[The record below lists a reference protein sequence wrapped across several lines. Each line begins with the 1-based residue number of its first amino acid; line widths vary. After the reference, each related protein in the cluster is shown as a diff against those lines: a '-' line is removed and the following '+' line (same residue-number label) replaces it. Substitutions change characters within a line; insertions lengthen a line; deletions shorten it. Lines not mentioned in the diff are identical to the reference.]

1 MELINFD
8 RIHWQLKVN
17 YGATTELVD
26 NLIDTGFGDF
36 PEEVIQIGKSIVAEY
51 VSGVLSVPQNPIRG
65 KLLSFIKSQGAY
77 YILTNAAHQTIRD
90 IFTQEDD
97 IRYEFSRASLI
108 GGENATRGKIKE
120 YIFTNIKGGVQA

>member
-1 MELINFD
+1 MELVNFD

-65 KLLSFIKSQGAY
+65 KLLSFIKSQGGKEECSLY
-77 YILTNAAHQTIRD
+77 RSNLKTDRYNAALYNGT
-90 IFTQEDD
+90 
-97 IRYEFSRASLI
+97 L
-108 GGENATRGKIKE
+108 
-120 YIFTNIKGGVQA
+120 